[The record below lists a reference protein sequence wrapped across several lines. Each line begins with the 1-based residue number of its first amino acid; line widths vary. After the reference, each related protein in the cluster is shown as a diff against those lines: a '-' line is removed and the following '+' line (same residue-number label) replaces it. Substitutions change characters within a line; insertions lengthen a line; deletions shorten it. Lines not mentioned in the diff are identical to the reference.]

1 MRLDESRWLQ
11 VTRIG
16 TVLCTSHA
24 YLQFAGLRDCP
35 LYAPLSWV
43 LSPGEL
49 REEENEATRLDD
61 GPLCIP
67 TMQSVSSTET
77 MWLSDF
83 VPWQSSI
90 CHTVATSV
98 PPVWACLSQVL
109 VPARAADARGC
120 RFGFTCAR
128 CRMFPP
134 RSVLS
139 IPCPLLALVCNLRWA
154 EQAYIAF

>member
-1 MRLDESRWLQ
+1 MSPDWLQ

-24 YLQFAGLRDCP
+24 YLQFTGLRDCP

-61 GPLCIP
+61 GPLCIL
-67 TMQSVSSTET
+67 TMQSVSSMET

-83 VPWQSSI
+83 VPWESSI

-98 PPVWACLSQVL
+98 PPVWACLSL
-109 VPARAADARGC
+109 AGAG
-120 RFGFTCAR
+120 TCLR
-128 CRMFPP
+128 CRCT
-134 RSVLS
+134 RLQ
-139 IPCPLLALVCNLRWA
+139 IRLHLRPLQNVPT
-154 EQAYIAF
+154 